1 MRWVNLRADWD
12 AGQWAGRGA
21 AKSLETCNVSVSR
34 LDDEVNVAQLVVGG
48 GGRILA
54 LDLVSASL
62 TVLPAVPF
70 ALHFARG
77 IRAEELKVLPNWQA

>member
-21 AKSLETCNVSVSR
+21 AKSLETCNVGVSR

-62 TVLPAVPF
+62 TVLPATPSQKSGGQLVNK
-70 ALHFARG
+70 AW
-77 IRAEELKVLPNWQA
+77 KTQS